1 MQNLE
6 ALVTEVVAQGVEVVV
21 QEVVLPIKRQK
32 ALATEVVVQ
41 EAVLP
46 IKRQKAL
53 VTEVVVQEA
62 VLPIEQQE
70 VLVTEVVVQEVEVVV
85 QEVEVVVQ
93 EALVAEVEA
102 DDSVGQSFLKYKKM
116 KRYYIT
122 ILTVLI
128 CAITTAQNI
137 DEVLRFS
144 SENFQGTA
152 RFQGMSGAFGA
163 LGGNLSALNVN
174 PAGSAIFNNNLF
186 TFSGT
191 NYKSNNDAL
200 YFNITENTVSN
211 SLKINQ
217 MGGVFIYNNTNNS
230 TDWKKFALAF
240 NYDVVQNFDNKF
252 SVSGRG
258 NEGID
263 NYFLNF
269 AQGIPIREIKRWEDE
284 YIEEAYLD
292 IGTDSY
298 FNQQAFL
305 GYYGGIL
312 DPVAK
317 TDDNTEYISN
327 AKYHLVDQK
336 FLQRTSGHNSKFTIN
351 LASQYQ
357 RDIYIGASLNFY
369 TIIYDK
375 RTEFTETGYDL
386 NSKIQRSIFDNLL
399 HTEGNG
405 FSFDLGIIA
414 KLNKDV
420 RVGGSYRSPVWYGL
434 KDETAQRINSD
445 LADDDINDIN
455 FNIVNIYEKY
465 TVKIPEKLTA
475 SIAIIFGKE
484 GLLSFDYGYQDMSRA
499 ELGLISDDSFSMV
512 NSTISNEL
520 GAVSSFRLG
529 GEYRID
535 RISLRGGYRFEQSPY
550 VKGKI
555 KPIGDL
561 TGYSAG
567 IGYNF
572 SGSRLDLAFSHS
584 EQDIELRLFDTG
596 ITTAAKI
603 NAINTNIT
611 VGYTINLF

>member
-1 MQNLE
+1 M
-6 ALVTEVVAQGVEVVV
+6 
-21 QEVVLPIKRQK
+21 K
-32 ALATEVVVQ
+32 
-41 EAVLP
+41 
-46 IKRQKAL
+46 
-53 VTEVVVQEA
+53 
-62 VLPIEQQE
+62 
-70 VLVTEVVVQEVEVVV
+70 
-85 QEVEVVVQ
+85 
-93 EALVAEVEA
+93 
-102 DDSVGQSFLKYKKM
+102 KY
-116 KRYYIT
+116 YLT
-122 ILTVLI
+122 ILTVLV

-144 SENFQGTA
+144 SENLQGTA

-163 LGGNLSALNVN
+163 LGGDLSALNIN
-174 PAGSAIFNNNLF
+174 PAGAAIFNDNLF
-186 TFSGT
+186 TFSRT
-191 NYKSNNDAL
+191 NYKSNKDAS
-200 YFNITENTVSN
+200 YFNSTKNTVFN

-217 MGGVFIYNNTNNS
+217 IGGVFIYKNTDNS
-230 TDWKKFALAF
+230 NSDWKKFTLAF
-240 NYDVVQNFDNKF
+240 NYDVAKNFDGEF

-258 NEGID
+258 DEGID
-263 NYFLNF
+263 NYFLSF
-269 AQGIPIREIKRWEDE
+269 IKDIPLGEITRKEDE

-312 DPVAK
+312 NPFEE

-327 AKYHLVDQK
+327 AKYSSVDQK

-351 LASQYQ
+351 LAGQYQ

-375 RTEFTETGYDL
+375 QTEFTETGYDL
-386 NSKIQRSIFDNLL
+386 DSEIQLTTFDNLL
-399 HTEGNG
+399 NTEGNG
-405 FSFDLGIIA
+405 FSFNLGIIA
-414 KLNKDV
+414 KLNNNI
-420 RVGGSYRSPVWYGL
+420 RVGGSYQSPIRYRL
-434 KDETAQRINSD
+434 TDKTAQRINSD
-445 LADDDINDIN
+445 RADYDISFIN
-455 FNIVNIYEKY
+455 FDIVNIYEEY
-465 TVKIPEKLTA
+465 TIKTPEKLTA

-499 ELGLISDDSFSMV
+499 ELGPISDDSFSMV
-512 NSTISNEL
+512 NSTILNEL

-550 VKGKI
+550 NNGKT
-555 KPIGDL
+555 IGDL

-572 SGSRLDLAFSHS
+572 SRSRLDFAFGSS
-584 EQDIELRLFDTG
+584 KQNIDRRLFDTG

-611 VGYTINLF
+611 VGYTINF

>member
-32 ALATEVVVQ
+32 ALVTEVVVQEAVLPIEQQEVLVTEVVVQEAVLPIKQQEVLVTEVVVQ

-144 SENFQGTA
+144 SENLQGTA
-152 RFQGMSGAFGA
+152 RFQGMGGAFCA
-163 LGGNLSALNVN
+163 LGGDLSALNVN

-191 NYKSNNDAL
+191 NYKSNKDAL
-200 YFNITENTVSN
+200 YFNITKNTVSN

-230 TDWKKFALAF
+230 TDWKKFVLAF

-252 SVSGRG
+252 LASGRG

-263 NYFLNF
+263 KYFLSF
-269 AQGIPIREIKRWEDE
+269 IKDIPLGEITRKEDE

-292 IGTDSY
+292 IGADSGY
-298 FNQQAFL
+298 VHQQAFL

-317 TDDNTEYISN
+317 TDGNIKYISN
-327 AKYHLVDQK
+327 AKYHLVDQD
-336 FLQRTSGHNSKFTIN
+336 FLQTTSGHNSKFTVN

-375 RTEFTETGYDL
+375 KAKFTETGYDL
-386 NSKIQRSIFDNLL
+386 NSKIQRSTFDNLL

-445 LADDDINDIN
+445 RADDDINDIN

-465 TVKIPEKLTA
+465 TVKNP
-475 SIAIIFGKE
+475 
-484 GLLSFDYGYQDMSRA
+484 
-499 ELGLISDDSFSMV
+499 
-512 NSTISNEL
+512 
-520 GAVSSFRLG
+520 
-529 GEYRID
+529 
-535 RISLRGGYRFEQSPY
+535 
-550 VKGKI
+550 
-555 KPIGDL
+555 
-561 TGYSAG
+561 
-567 IGYNF
+567 
-572 SGSRLDLAFSHS
+572 
-584 EQDIELRLFDTG
+584 
-596 ITTAAKI
+596 
-603 NAINTNIT
+603 
-611 VGYTINLF
+611 